1 MNIIS
6 MIMPKMQVAY
16 VFSDNTIRQGLE
28 KFRAHG
34 YTAIPV
40 LTRDNQYYGTVT
52 EGDFLRSLIDSGS
65 NSMKDKEKMLISDII
80 RPEFNPCVHVNI
92 SMKELFERSIN
103 QSFIPVVDDRE
114 FFVGIVTRQKII
126 RYFLDEYS
134 KNSKSEVG
142 YNG

>member
-16 VFSDNTIRQGLE
+16 IYSDNTIRQGLE
-28 KFRAHG
+28 KFRAHS

-92 SMKELFERSIN
+92 TMKELFERSIN

-134 KNSKSEVG
+134 KNSKSEVEH
-142 YNG
+142 NG

>member
-134 KNSKSEVG
+134 KNSKSEVE

>member
-16 VFSDNTIRQGLE
+16 IYSDNTIRQGLE

-126 RYFLDEYS
+126 RYFLDEYN
-134 KNSKSEVG
+134 KNSNAEVEH
-142 YNG
+142 NG

>member
-16 VFSDNTIRQGLE
+16 IYSDNTIRQGLE

-40 LTRDNQYYGTVT
+40 LTRDNTYYGTVT
-52 EGDFLRSLIDSGS
+52 EGDFLRCFIDSGDVGI
-65 NSMKDKEKMLISDII
+65 KDMEKKLISDIV
-80 RPEFNPCVHVNI
+80 RPGFNPCVHVDITMNA
-92 SMKELFERSIN
+92 LFERSIN

-114 FFVGIVTRQKII
+114 YFVGIVTRQKII
-126 RYFLDEYS
+126 RYFIDEYNKVNNGAH
-134 KNSKSEVG
+134 KNG
-142 YNG
+142 

>member
-16 VFSDNTIRQGLE
+16 IYSDNTIRQGLE

-92 SMKELFERSIN
+92 TMKELFERSIN

-134 KNSKSEVG
+134 KNSNAEVEH
-142 YNG
+142 NG

>member
-134 KNSKSEVG
+134 KNSKSEVEH
-142 YNG
+142 NG

>member
-28 KFRAHG
+28 KFRANG

-134 KNSKSEVG
+134 KNSKSEVE

>member
-134 KNSKSEVG
+134 KNSKFEVE

>member
-16 VFSDNTIRQGLE
+16 IYSDNTIRQGLE

-40 LTRDNQYYGTVT
+40 LTRDNLYYGTVT
-52 EGDFLRSLIDSGS
+52 EGDFLRSIIDSEN

-80 RPEFNPCVHVNI
+80 RPTFNPCVHVDI
-92 SMKELFERSIN
+92 TMKELFERSIN
-103 QSFIPVVDDRE
+103 QSFIPVVDDRDY
-114 FFVGIVTRQKII
+114 FVGIVTRQKII
-126 RYFLDEYS
+126 RYFLEEY
-134 KNSKSEVG
+134 NKSSCASEEH
-142 YNG
+142 NG

>member
-65 NSMKDKEKMLISDII
+65 NSMKDKEKMLIRDII

-134 KNSKSEVG
+134 KNSKSEVE